1 MLDGEPQTPRARGAE
16 HQPVCAHRKV
26 LLGQS
31 IAEERVIDSKVF
43 ACDSAFWN
51 TGRAA
56 GLEDVD
62 RFAFQAF
69 RHPAAD
75 GPAAKPFVFKWR
87 EFAKVVERA
96 DIAQWIEIEL
106 LLKVEP
112 KRAAGGVVEMPG
124 DGFGN

>member
-31 IAEERVIDSKVF
+31 IAEERVINSKVF

-56 GLEDVD
+56 GFEDVD

-75 GPAAKPFVFKWR
+75 GSPAKPLVFKWR
-87 EFAKVVERA
+87 KLAKVFERA
-96 DIAQWIEIEL
+96 DIPQRIEF
-106 LLKVEP
+106 K
-112 KRAAGGVVEMPG
+112 
-124 DGFGN
+124 F